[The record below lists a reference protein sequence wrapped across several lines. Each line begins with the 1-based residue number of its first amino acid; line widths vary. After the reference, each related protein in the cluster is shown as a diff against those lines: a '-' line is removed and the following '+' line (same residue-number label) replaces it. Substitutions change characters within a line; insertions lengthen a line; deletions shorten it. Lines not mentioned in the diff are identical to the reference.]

1 MAVPAYCPTSRKAE
15 TDGSLGFTS
24 QPTQATGEFQASE
37 RLFPKLELSGNL
49 GMTTFDCHMQTDTYI
64 HFPPRVHTTHTHIT
78 MHTYAYACKK

>member
-49 GMTTFDCHMQTDTYI
+49 GMTPDADL
-64 HFPPRVHTTHTHIT
+64 
-78 MHTYAYACKK
+78 